1 MYKTILII
9 ISSLYLNLFQL
20 FAQPGLGQ
28 KTGKWDNQVYIQD
41 VSGRPMSAKYIGVDG
56 FPYLVK
62 DFKFGSIELKNGRKF
77 SSVPLKLDLVAQEI
91 IFLSPNKE
99 EGVIGS
105 DFVKDVSLIDTTEL
119 GVIPYLLRSGFP
131 AIDNYKSNQ
140 FCLVIADGK
149 IALLKSMVKSI
160 DTRKNELSGEI
171 SKEFAL
177 TEDYFTFQNGVM
189 SRFKRDKNDILEL
202 FYKQRDKIEIF
213 IKANKGSFK
222 NEQYL
227 ASIFNYYNSL

>member
-1 MYKTILII
+1 MYKLKLLVLSILM
-9 ISSLYLNLFQL
+9 LHVFQL

-28 KTGKWDNQVYIQD
+28 KIGKWDNQIYIQD
-41 VSGRPMSAKYIGVDG
+41 VNGRPMSAKYIGVDG
-56 FPYLVK
+56 FPYLLK
-62 DFKFGSIELKNGRKF
+62 DFKIGSIELKNGRKF
-77 SSVPLKLDLVAQEI
+77 TGVPLKLDLVAQEI

-105 DFVKDVSLIDTTEL
+105 DFVKEVSLIDTTDA
-119 GVIPYLLRSGFP
+119 GQNTFIMRSGFP

-140 FCLVIADGK
+140 FCQVIADGK

-177 TEDYFTFQNGVM
+177 TEDFYTFQNGVM
-189 SRFKRDKNDILEL
+189 SRMKRDKDNILRL
-202 FYKQRDKIEIF
+202 MADKIALME
-213 IKANKGSFK
+213 KYLKENKGNFK
-222 NEQYL
+222 NEDYL
-227 ASIFNYYNSL
+227 AKIFLYYNNN

>member
-1 MYKTILII
+1 
-9 ISSLYLNLFQL
+9 
-20 FAQPGLGQ
+20 
-28 KTGKWDNQVYIQD
+28 
-41 VSGRPMSAKYIGVDG
+41 MSAKYIGVDG

>member
-1 MYKTILII
+1 MYKI
-9 ISSLYLNLFQL
+9 ISLLSSSLFLNLIQL
-20 FAQPGLGQ
+20 IAQPGLGQ
-28 KTGKWDNQVYIQD
+28 KAGKWDNQVYIQD

-62 DFKFGSIELKNGRKF
+62 DFKIGSIELKNGRKF
-77 SSVPLKLDLVAQEI
+77 TTVPFKLDLVAQEV
-91 IFLSPNKE
+91 IFLSPDKE

-105 DFVKDVSLIDTTEL
+105 DFLKEVSLTDTTES
-119 GVIPYLLRSGFP
+119 GVVSYVLRSGYP
-131 AIDNYKSNQ
+131 AIDNYKPNQ

-149 IALLKSMVKSI
+149 IALLKSMVKNI

-177 TEDYFTFQNGVM
+177 AEDFFTFQNGVM
-189 SRFKRDKNDILEL
+189 TRFKRDKNEVLDL
-202 FYKQRDKIEIF
+202 FSKQRDKIEKF
-213 IKANKGSFK
+213 IKTNKGSFK